1 MCQVL
6 LCETMDQISSS
17 CLGIGDLFKQKNT
30 PGVQPLVVCNLIAIS
45 LL

>member
-6 LCETMDQISSS
+6 LCETMDQIFCS
-17 CLGIGDLFKQKNT
+17 CLGNGEILEQKNS
-30 PGVQPLVVCNLIAIS
+30 PGVQPLVVCNLLVVS